1 MITLIYIYIYVMLS
15 LVDKIEDSLGSPIK
29 PLEVN
34 VQVMRGVKDSNFS
47 WVSMVRHA
55 SKVNDPPHFLS

>member
-1 MITLIYIYIYVMLS
+1 MLS